1 MNKLLLFFSI
11 LIFQFAQAQETLI
24 PVNEKTGTAEYTN
37 VVNVSGAKASQL
49 HDRALKWIK
58 EFYPN
63 PTGVLQTDDT
73 TTFEL
78 TGKARF
84 RLNFTDKKGT
94 VTPVGFVAYSF
105 TIQFK
110 EGKYRYVI
118 DRIHWQQSSYFDV
131 SRWEKKDDPKYQE
144 ERYTQFVE
152 QTVNYFETMLD
163 SLEEAMA
170 TPEEKQI
177 TDW

>member
-1 MNKLLLFFSI
+1 MNKLLLI
-11 LIFQFAQAQETLI
+11 LSFLFYQFTYAQETQI

-37 VVNVSGAKASQL
+37 VVNVSSAKANQL
-49 HDRALKWIK
+49 HDRALNWIK
-58 EFYPN
+58 TFYPN

-94 VTPVGFVAYSF
+94 VTPVGYVAYSF

-144 ERYTQFVE
+144 ERWTQYVE
-152 QTVNYFETMLD
+152 QTVSYFNNMLD

-170 TPEEKQI
+170 TAEEKQS